1 MVTLSYATHTLHCK
15 DLSNNHAF
23 PQIYKALTLS
33 VPDVAR
39 VQGGNQVRDAEVI
52 KNLDSISTLLGTD
65 LGPSTGTSGIHGLA
79 LETSLRS
86 GRYTDDQ
93 GKPGDDVWGRL

>member
-65 LGPSTGTSGIHGLA
+65 LGPSTGLTSSQGQA
-79 LETSLRS
+79 LKTS
-86 GRYTDDQ
+86 
-93 GKPGDDVWGRL
+93 